1 MKKFVI
7 FIKNFFCIFRE
18 RRYNNQYAGRQVPS
32 QAPLP
37 SLPPSQGQSEPPYTK
52 CLCKSQMKSAFY
64 HCCAIL
70 WSHNVS
76 VFLSFNF

>member
-7 FIKNFFCIFRE
+7 FIENFFCIFRE
-18 RRYNNQYAGRQVPS
+18 RRNNNQYAGRQVPS

-52 CLCKSQMKSAFY
+52 CLCKSQMKSEVLSLLCNTFVSQCFY
-64 HCCAIL
+64 
-70 WSHNVS
+70 VS
-76 VFLSFNF
+76 VF